1 MGEKLKKILV
11 VEDEK
16 PIAKAMELKLN
27 SSGFE
32 AKVAFNGK
40 EALEALKKE
49 QFDLVI
55 LDLIMPEMDG
65 FTTLAEI
72 KKKNIKT
79 KVIVSSNLSQE
90 EDFKKA
96 KQLGA
101 VDFFI
106 KSDTPI
112 SEIVEN
118 IKKYL
123 D

>member
-1 MGEKLKKILV
+1 MKKILV

-27 SSGFE
+27 GSGFE

-40 EALEALKKE
+40 EALELLKKE
-49 QFDLVI
+49 KFDLVI

-65 FTTLAEI
+65 FETLVEI
-72 KKKNIKT
+72 KKRGIKT

-90 EDFKKA
+90 EDFKKS

-123 D
+123 N